1 MRYFTK
7 LPALAK
13 MEKSY
18 ITAELGQICSRGFTS
33 EVVSVS
39 LAQVSNEHVR
49 AELGNRV
56 RKVRKSRRL
65 TQADVAERA
74 GLSRPTV
81 SLFERGKEV
90 SLDSFLS
97 IFRALDLL
105 DALDAAVVEPGI
117 SPMAELTG
125 TSLPA
130 SAGHGVALWSW
141 GDERDVAP

>member
-1 MRYFTK
+1 M
-7 LPALAK
+7 
-13 MEKSY
+13 
-18 ITAELGQICSRGFTS
+18 
-33 EVVSVS
+33 S
-39 LAQVSNEHVR
+39 LAQLSNEFVR
-49 AELGNRV
+49 AELGKRV

-81 SLFERGKEV
+81 SMFERGNEV

-105 DALDAAVVEPGI
+105 DSLDAAVIEPSI

-125 TSLPA
+125 TSALA
-130 SAGHGVALWSW
+130 SDGQGVALWSW
-141 GDERDVAP
+141 GDEQDAAP

>member
-1 MRYFTK
+1 MSNI
-7 LPALAK
+7 PHG
-13 MEKSY
+13 
-18 ITAELGQICSRGFTS
+18 ITQYCSRSFTFKVLS
-33 EVVSVS
+33 MS
-39 LAQVSNEHVR
+39 LAQLSNEFVR
-49 AELGNRV
+49 AELGKRV

-81 SLFERGKEV
+81 SMFERGNEV

-105 DALDAAVVEPGI
+105 DSLDAAVIEPSI

-125 TSLPA
+125 TSALA
-130 SAGHGVALWSW
+130 SDGQGVALWSW
-141 GDERDVAP
+141 GDEQDAAP

>member
-1 MRYFTK
+1 M
-7 LPALAK
+7 
-13 MEKSY
+13 
-18 ITAELGQICSRGFTS
+18 
-33 EVVSVS
+33 S
-39 LAQVSNEHVR
+39 LAQLSNEHVR

-81 SLFERGKEV
+81 SMFERGNDV

-105 DALDAAVVEPGI
+105 DTLDAAVVEPGV

-125 TSLPA
+125 TSSPPSGSQGA
-130 SAGHGVALWSW
+130 ALWSW
-141 GDERDVAP
+141 GDERGVGP